1 MLEQGKPTNR
11 LLAITF
17 SRRAAGEMRER
28 IGSVLHGVDER
39 DIYIDTFH
47 ALGAQ
52 ILRSMPNQFGL
63 TDKFRVA
70 DVDETHQIMREACR
84 RIDADSLE
92 IPQFAKVRIER
103 LIETLDEIKSEGIT
117 PSSLVS
123 AGGRFKNKT
132 LQKTDLEVLEEYEAS
147 MREDNCVDFNDL
159 ILKPLLA
166 FERDPKMARAL
177 ARQFDAIMVDEY
189 QDTNKGQYR
198 LLRFLTE
205 GKDNVLLLGDDD
217 QLIFAWRG
225 ADSRS
230 EEHTSELQSLMRI
243 SYAVFCLK
251 KKTTTKHTR

>member
-1 MLEQGKPTNR
+1 MLEQGTPTNR

-84 RIDADSLE
+84 RIDAASLE

-103 LIETLDEIKSEGIT
+103 LIETLEEIKSEGIT

-123 AGGRFKNKT
+123 AG
-132 LQKTDLEVLEEYEAS
+132 
-147 MREDNCVDFNDL
+147 
-159 ILKPLLA
+159 
-166 FERDPKMARAL
+166 
-177 ARQFDAIMVDEY
+177 
-189 QDTNKGQYR
+189 
-198 LLRFLTE
+198 
-205 GKDNVLLLGDDD
+205 
-217 QLIFAWRG
+217 
-225 ADSRS
+225 RS
-230 EEHTSELQSLMRI
+230 EEHTAALPSLM
-243 SYAVFCLK
+243 
-251 KKTTTKHTR
+251 H

>member
-1 MLEQGKPTNR
+1 MLEQGTPTNR

-70 DVDETHQIMREACR
+70 DVDETHQILREACR

-103 LIETLDEIKSEGIT
+103 LIETLDEIKSEG
-117 PSSLVS
+117 
-123 AGGRFKNKT
+123 
-132 LQKTDLEVLEEYEAS
+132 
-147 MREDNCVDFNDL
+147 
-159 ILKPLLA
+159 
-166 FERDPKMARAL
+166 
-177 ARQFDAIMVDEY
+177 
-189 QDTNKGQYR
+189 
-198 LLRFLTE
+198 
-205 GKDNVLLLGDDD
+205 
-217 QLIFAWRG
+217 
-225 ADSRS
+225 RS
-230 EEHTSELQSLMRI
+230 EEHTSELQSLMRNA
-243 SYAVFCLK
+243 YA
-251 KKTTTKHTR
+251 

>member
-1 MLEQGKPTNR
+1 
-11 LLAITF
+11 
-17 SRRAAGEMRER
+17 MREG

-47 ALGAQ
+47 ARGAQ

-132 LQKTDLEVLEEYEAS
+132 LQK
-147 MREDNCVDFNDL
+147 
-159 ILKPLLA
+159 
-166 FERDPKMARAL
+166 
-177 ARQFDAIMVDEY
+177 
-189 QDTNKGQYR
+189 
-198 LLRFLTE
+198 
-205 GKDNVLLLGDDD
+205 
-217 QLIFAWRG
+217 
-225 ADSRS
+225 RS
-230 EEHTSELQSLMRI
+230 AVHTSELQSLMRI
-243 SYAVFCLK
+243 SYAAFFLK
-251 KKTTTKHTR
+251 NTNTK